1 MTVAGSEAIAKIPTV
16 EEEMSK
22 FKGFSVQDGEVT
34 DGKSTSAADARAEA
48 EAAELHAGTVN
59 GRSHKENQEAG
70 TTSTER
76 AAAAAKT
83 AKVELSADEEEA
95 ALQEATDKKGA
106 VLTDE
111 EADEVVG
118 KALSAKQST
127 VAKEARK
134 KDVNSRMGELTRLRR
149 EAERRE
155 ETTRREND
163 DLRRRLDALERGEK
177 PATLTNG
184 NKGGRTVSQDG
195 KPDPTD
201 TEKYQY
207 GELDAKYI
215 ADLARFETLQ
225 AIEEREQGKTKEQKD
240 QQDAAASVAFKEA
253 VTAFEEAGLEQFDDF
268 EEVVIATYNLD
279 KTDPGFWPLSQTM
292 AELIFE
298 SDHGPAIAY
307 NLASDP
313 KEARRIAALPLARQ
327 AAWFGVQ
334 EAKLSAGSAA
344 SSKANTDDGVTKPQ
358 AEAGTKRQLPQPRT
372 GQARESKAPLPL
384 TKLNGAGGNR
394 VPSAA
399 TTDFAAF
406 EAMATGGKR

>member
-106 VLTDE
+106 VLTDD

-118 KALSAKQST
+118 KALQAKQNVNDKT
-127 VAKEARK
+127 DRK
-134 KDVNSRMGELTRLRR
+134 KATARRMGDLLRQRSEANSAASRLG
-149 EAERRE
+149 AE
-155 ETTRREND
+155 NA
-163 DLRRRLDALERGEK
+163 DLRRRLEALERGER

-184 NKGGRTVSQDG
+184 SKGGRTVSQDG
-195 KPDPTD
+195 KPDSSD

-215 ADLARFETLQ
+215 ADLARYETLQ
-225 AIEEREQGKTKEQKD
+225 AIAEREEGQKTQKQT
-240 QQDAAASVAFKEA
+240 QQDAAAAAAFSEA
-253 VTAFEEAGLEQFDDF
+253 KTAFEEAGMEQFDDF
-268 EEVVIATYNLD
+268 EHVVIASYDL
-279 KTDPGFWPLSQTM
+279 KPSDPGFWPLSATM

-298 SDHGPAIAY
+298 SDQGPAIAY
-307 NLASDP
+307 HLASNP
-313 KEARRIAALPLARQ
+313 KEAREIFSKPAARQ
-327 AAWFGVQ
+327 AIWFGTK
-334 EAKLSAGSAA
+334 EAELSAGSAA
-344 SSKANTDDGVTKPQ
+344 SSKTTKDDGVTKSQ
-358 AEAGTKRQLPQPRT
+358 AEAGTKRQLPQPRN